1 VLFTMED
8 FNRQY
13 IKQHFAQLTPEEQ
26 REALQAISPEKR
38 KEVLQAL
45 LPGERKEVLQAL
57 LPGSKRKYSRRY
69 RRRNAWPVCPQRRSG
84 SISTD

>member
-1 VLFTMED
+1 VSFTMED

-45 LPGERKEVLQAL
+45 PPEERMAGLSPA
-57 LPGSKRKYSRRY
+57 
-69 RRRNAWPVCPQRRSG
+69 
-84 SISTD
+84 